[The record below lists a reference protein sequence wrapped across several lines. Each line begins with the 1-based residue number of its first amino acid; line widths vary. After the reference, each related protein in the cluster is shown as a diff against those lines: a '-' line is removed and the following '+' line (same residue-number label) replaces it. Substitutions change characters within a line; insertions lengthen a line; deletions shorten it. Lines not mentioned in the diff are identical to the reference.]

1 MKLRLIFLSLLGAV
15 LLLATGVAQADEV
28 RLKNGDRLSGTVL
41 EMTGGKL
48 VLKTSYA
55 GKIKIDWSQVT
66 GLTTDK
72 PLCVQG
78 QGGKISQG
86 QALSAGGGELKLS
99 QDGKA
104 QVLALS
110 QVKAINPEDKD
121 PFKITGSISLG
132 MNSTRGNTNKYDQ
145 SLLGQAVAT
154 WKTIN
159 RATAG
164 FESYYA
170 EKSNHDTDDNSL
182 AYLEYNRFMSKDW
195 YWLANLRWEQDRFK
209 DLQFRG
215 ITGAGIGYQVWRSP
229 PTNLA
234 IEFGPNFV
242 YEEYT
247 DNHNKDYYAWR
258 LQLNYSRWF
267 FDHFVQ
273 FWHRGTSFSQ
283 IDDMSN
289 LFFTTRQ
296 GLKLPLGYGLFTNL
310 QFNLDFDSQPAPGKS
325 QFDNRFIFSLGYEW

>member
-1 MKLRLIFLSLLGAV
+1 MKLRLIILSLLGAF
-15 LLLATGVAQADEV
+15 LLLATGTAQADEV
-28 RLKNGDRLSGTVL
+28 RLKNGDRLSGIVK
-41 EMTGGKL
+41 EMQGGKL

-55 GKIKIDWSQVT
+55 GDIRIDWSQVA

-72 PLCVQG
+72 PLRVQG
-78 QGGKISQG
+78 EGDKIFQG
-86 QALSAGGGELKLS
+86 QALNAGQGELKLE
-99 QDGKA
+99 QAGKT
-104 QVLALS
+104 QVLAFS
-110 QVKAINPEDKD
+110 QVKSINPEDKD
-121 PFKITGSISLG
+121 PFKITGNISMG
-132 MNSTRGNTNKYDQ
+132 MNSSRGNTNKYDQ
-145 SLLGQAVAT
+145 NLHGRAVAT
-154 WKTIN
+154 WKTVN
-159 RATAG
+159 RAIGG

-170 EKSNHDTDDNSL
+170 EKSNHDTDDNSM
-182 AYLEYNRFMSKDW
+182 AYLEYNRFVSKDW
-195 YWLANLRWEQDRFK
+195 YWLGNLRWEQDRFK

-215 ITGAGIGYQVWRSP
+215 IAGAGIGYQVWRSP

-234 IEFGPNFV
+234 IEFGPNYV

-247 DNHNKDYYAWR
+247 DSLNKDYYAWR
-258 LQLNYSRWF
+258 LQLIYNRWF